1 MENKVYYNSTDNI
14 KLCGLLSRVN
24 KSDKIV
30 VLCHGLNGDK
40 TERKSFNPFVK
51 KLQDNNINSFRFD
64 FRAHGEST
72 GNDFEMKPT
81 KEVEDLEKT
90 IEYLKNNGFNEMIVL
105 GASFGGSIISLL
117 DYNKYDNIKGLIC
130 WYGALDYFSTIEAEG
145 FFSEEHRNI
154 ADKDGWFEVKSKR
167 TGKIFRLGKDLY
179 KEVYQIV
186 PYESLIK
193 VELPILFVHGLIDN
207 MVPYELSIKVSKMCK
222 NAKLELIENGT
233 HTFDNDINA
242 LNKAI
247 DVSINFIK
255 EIFKNNQSDF

>member
-1 MENKVYYNSTDNI
+1 MAKNMENKVYYNSTDNI
-14 KLCGLLSRVN
+14 KLCGLFSRTN
-24 KSDKIV
+24 NSDKIV
-30 VLCHGLNGDK
+30 VLCHGLNADK
-40 TERKSFNPFVK
+40 TERNSFNSFVK
-51 KLQDNNINSFRFD
+51 KLQNKNINSFRFD

-90 IEYLKNNGFNEMIVL
+90 IEYLKSYGFNEIIVL

-117 DYNKYDNIKGLIC
+117 DYNKYDCIKGLIC
-130 WYGALDYFSTIEAEG
+130 WYGALDYFATIETER
-145 FFSEEHRNI
+145 FFSQEHKKI
-154 ADKDGWFEVKSKR
+154 AEREGWFKVKSKR

-179 KEVYQIV
+179 EEVYKII

-193 VELPILFVHGLIDN
+193 VKLPILFVHGLIDN

-247 DVSINFIK
+247 DVSIDFIS
-255 EIFKNNQSDF
+255 EIFK